1 VRRPDLHGIAELG
14 EVGIA
19 ELALIGL
26 AFHGEQNR
34 LDRFGIAIVDIA
46 GQEHLCALGHVSLS
60 SRVVEVSTA

>member
-1 VRRPDLHGIAELG
+1 
-14 EVGIA
+14 VGIA

-46 GQEHLCALGHVSLS
+46 GQKQLCALGHVSLS
-60 SRVVEVSTA
+60 FISSELSTA